1 MQLRSVFF
9 IIGVLL
15 ICLGTSIIFPLLTSI
30 YYNDGVTKDLVLS
43 LSIVI
48 ISGLLLTFICHQNT
62 PIILSNQE
70 GFAVVGLCWIIASI
84 AGSLPYV
91 YIGIP
96 FTDAV
101 FETASGFTTTGAT
114 ILTDIETIPKSILLW
129 RSLTHWLGGMGII
142 LLSLAVL
149 PLLGVGGMQ
158 LYKAEV
164 PGPSPDKLTPHMQD
178 TAMLLWKVY
187 GIMTL
192 SQIILLYLAG
202 MDLFDAINQ
211 TFSTV
216 STGGFSTKNNSIAAF
231 PTPIIQWI
239 IILFMFAS
247 GINFTLHYK
256 LLLGLPPHYTHDTE
270 FNLYTLLLI
279 IGSITIGVLLIFY
292 HIYPSNTFIQIEQI
306 IRASVFQLVSIC
318 TTTGFITED
327 YSKWPQ
333 LAQGILLFFMFMG
346 SCAGSTAGGLKTM
359 RIIVIAKVAY
369 QEIFRLL
376 HPHSIRFAKLGDK
389 TIQKDVLSGI
399 IGFLILYLFIL
410 LLNTLALMALNYDLV
425 TSFSA
430 TLTCL
435 SNVGP
440 GFGSVGPVDNFH
452 HIDKLAKWLLTF
464 CMLLGRLEI
473 YAILILF
480 IPEFWKAL
488 K

>member
-1 MQLRSVFF
+1 MQFRSVFF

-15 ICLGTSIIFPLLTSI
+15 VCIGTSMIFPLIASL
-30 YYNDGVTKDLVLS
+30 YYMDGAAKGLATALGM
-43 LSIVI
+43 VI
-48 ISGLLLTFICHQNT
+48 ISGIGLAAICHTNK

-84 AGSLPYV
+84 AGAMPYM
-91 YIGIP
+91 YTIEIP

-114 ILTDIETIPKSILLW
+114 ILTNIEAIPKGLLLW
-129 RSLTHWLGGMGII
+129 RSITHWLGGMGII

-192 SQIILLYLAG
+192 VEIVLLYIAG
-202 MDLFDAINQ
+202 MDFFDAINQ

-216 STGGFSTKNNSIAAF
+216 STGGFSTKNASIAAF
-231 PTPIIQWI
+231 PSPIIQWI
-239 IILFMFAS
+239 IIFFMFAS
-247 GINFTLHYK
+247 GVNFTLHYK
-256 LLLGLPPHYTHDTE
+256 LLLGIPPCYTKDTE
-270 FNLYTLLLI
+270 FNFYTILTILGVIIISIALI
-279 IGSITIGVLLIFY
+279 MY
-292 HIYPSNTFIQIEQI
+292 HTYLPNSFSKLEAI
-306 IRASVFQLVSIC
+306 IRSAAFQLISIC
-318 TTTGFITED
+318 TTTGFITD
-327 YSKWPQ
+327 DFSKWPG
-333 LAQGILLFFMFMG
+333 LTQGILLFFMFMG
-346 SCAGSTAGGLKTM
+346 ACAGSTAGGLKTM
-359 RIIVIAKVAY
+359 RIVILIKLAY
-369 QEIFRLL
+369 HEIFRLL
-376 HPHSIRFAKLGDK
+376 HPHSIRFIKLDGK
-389 TIQKDVLSGI
+389 TVSKEVLSGI
-399 IGFLILYLFIL
+399 IGFLLLYLFIL
-410 LLNTLALMALNYDLV
+410 VLNTLLMLALEYDLI
-425 TSFSA
+425 TSFTA

-440 GFGSVGPVDNFH
+440 GLGSVGPVDNFNH
-452 HIDKLAKWLLTF
+452 LSTLAKWLLTF

-480 IPEFWKAL
+480 IPAFWKT
-488 K
+488 